1 MYRKIK
7 QQLMGG
13 GMDAGEARAV
23 TLLIMEKVC
32 GMDTASALLAP
43 CDWGKADGE
52 HAAEARRLREAVD
65 KIVGGEPVQYALGE
79 ADFCG
84 HAFHVEKGVLI
95 PRVETEE
102 LVEWVAQE
110 EKAAHEEQA
119 TGEEQTA
126 LEEQA
131 GHDAS
136 EKSHRQEERR
146 LLDIGTGSGCIAVTL
161 ASLLPQAKVE
171 AWDVSEAA
179 LCIAEGNAKR
189 MRADVCFR
197 KVDVLTEGMAEAEKR
212 AGLYDAIVSNPPYIC
227 REEAAEMEANVL
239 DHEPEV
245 ALFVPDDDPLLF
257 YRQIASMALVMLKS
271 GGRLFFEINR
281 RFGADTV
288 EMLRGMG
295 YDDVELRQD
304 QFGND
309 RMVMAT
315 KVMNI
320 ALASGR

>member
-7 QQLMGG
+7 QQLIGSG
-13 GMDAGEARAV
+13 VDAGEARAV

-43 CDWGKADGE
+43 SDWGKSDGE
-52 HAAEARRLREAVD
+52 HAAEGQRLREVVD

-110 EKAAHEEQA
+110 EKAVMEEQRV
-119 TGEEQTA
+119 

-131 GHDAS
+131 GQDDC
-136 EKSHRQEERR
+136 EKSHRQEEHR
-146 LLDIGTGSGCIAVTL
+146 LLDIGTGSGCIAVAL

-179 LCIAEGNAKR
+179 LGIAEGNAKL
-189 MRADVCFR
+189 MSVDVCFR

-239 DHEPEV
+239 DHEPEI

-257 YRQIASMALVMLKS
+257 YRQIASMALIMLKS

-309 RMVMAT
+309 RMVMSV
-315 KVMNI
+315 K
-320 ALASGR
+320 

>member
-1 MYRKIK
+1 MYRNIK
-7 QQLMGG
+7 QQLIDS

-23 TLLIMEKVC
+23 TLLILEKVC
-32 GMDTASALLAP
+32 GMDTVSALLASS
-43 CDWGKADGE
+43 DWGKADGE
-52 HAAEARRLREAVD
+52 HAAEGMRLREVVD

-84 HAFHVEKGVLI
+84 YAFHVEKGVLI
-95 PRVETEE
+95 PRAETEE
-102 LVEWVAQE
+102 LVKWVVQ
-110 EKAAHEEQA
+110 EEQA
-119 TGEEQTA
+119 TQEEQT
-126 LEEQA
+126 EQ
-131 GHDAS
+131 DAR
-136 EKSHRQEERR
+136 EKRRLQEERR

-161 ASLLPQAKVE
+161 ACLLPQAKVD

-179 LCIAEGNAKR
+179 LGIAERNAR
-189 MRADVCFR
+189 LMNVDVCFR
-197 KVDVLTEGMAEAEKR
+197 KVDVLAEGMAEAERR

-239 DHEPEV
+239 DHEPEI

-281 RFGADTV
+281 RFGTDTV
-288 EMLRGMG
+288 EMLCGMG
-295 YDDVELRQD
+295 YKSVTLRQD

-309 RMVMAT
+309 RMVMSV
-315 KVMNI
+315 K
-320 ALASGR
+320 

>member
-1 MYRKIK
+1 MYRNIK
-7 QQLMGG
+7 QQLIDS

-23 TLLIMEKVC
+23 TLLVLEKVC
-32 GMDTASALLAP
+32 DMDTASALLASS
-43 CDWGKADGE
+43 DWGKADGE
-52 HAAEARRLREAVD
+52 HAAEGMRLREVVD

-95 PRVETEE
+95 PRTETEE

-110 EKAAHEEQA
+110 EQTAK
-119 TGEEQTA
+119 EEQT
-126 LEEQA
+126 EQ
-131 GHDAS
+131 DAR
-136 EKSHRQEERR
+136 EKRRLQEESM

-161 ASLLPQAKVE
+161 ACLLPQAKVE

-179 LCIAEGNAKR
+179 LGIAERNAR
-189 MRADVCFR
+189 LMSVDVCFR
-197 KVDVLTEGMAEAEKR
+197 KVDVLTEGMAEAERR

-239 DHEPEV
+239 DHEPEI

-257 YRQIASMALVMLKS
+257 YRQIASMALIMLKS

-295 YDDVELRQD
+295 YKSVTLRQD

-309 RMVMAT
+309 RMVMSV
-315 KVMNI
+315 K
-320 ALASGR
+320 

>member
-7 QQLMGG
+7 QQLIGS

-52 HAAEARRLREAVD
+52 HAAEGKRLCEVVG

-110 EKAAHEEQA
+110 EKAVMEEQRV
-119 TGEEQTA
+119 

-131 GHDAS
+131 EQDDC

-179 LCIAEGNAKR
+179 LGIAEGNAKQ
-189 MRADVCFR
+189 MKADVCFR

-239 DHEPEV
+239 DHEPEI

-257 YRQIASMALVMLKS
+257 YRQIASMALVMLRD

-288 EMLRGMG
+288 DMLRGMG

-309 RMVMAT
+309 RMVMAV
-315 KVMNI
+315 KVTNI
-320 ALASGR
+320 ALADGR